1 MSLPPGSEL
10 IGSPLRIL
18 SLMAD
23 RDDKAAECQLGFSSL
38 PRILEVWD
46 LLQLH
51 KSAVSKNLT
60 LQNPNL
66 RERVQVKI
74 REEIYG
80 GGPGRDQL

>member
-1 MSLPPGSEL
+1 
-10 IGSPLRIL
+10 
-18 SLMAD
+18 MAD
-23 RDDKAAECQLGFSSL
+23 GDDKAAECQLGFSSL
-38 PRILEVWD
+38 PRILEVWE

-51 KSAVSKNLT
+51 ESAVSTDLT

-80 GGPGRDQL
+80 GRPERDQL